1 MPNSFYVLNV
11 IILSL
16 LLYYPVN
23 KLIFVLSVRRL
34 EKKIGK
40 QLNNIQKSGQL
51 KRSRFISI
59 LLIIIFP
66 CLFNINILDIK

>member
-1 MPNSFYVLNV
+1 MLNYYLLSV
-11 IILSL
+11 IILTL

-40 QLNNIQKSGQL
+40 NLSNMEKSGQL

-59 LLIIIFP
+59 ILILLFS
-66 CLFNINILDIK
+66 CLFNINILDMK

>member
-1 MPNSFYVLNV
+1 MLNYYLLSV
-11 IILSL
+11 IILTL

-34 EKKIGK
+34 EKKTGK
-40 QLNNIQKSGQL
+40 NLSNMEKSGQL

-59 LLIIIFP
+59 
-66 CLFNINILDIK
+66 

>member
-1 MPNSFYVLNV
+1 MLNYYLLSV
-11 IILSL
+11 IILTL

-34 EKKIGK
+34 EKKTGK
-40 QLNNIQKSGQL
+40 NLSNMEKSGQL

-59 LLIIIFP
+59 ILILLFS
-66 CLFNINILDIK
+66 CLFNINILDMK

>member
-1 MPNSFYVLNV
+1 MLNSYYVFSV
-11 IILSL
+11 IILIL

-34 EKKIGK
+34 ERKFGK
-40 QLNNIQKSGQL
+40 QLNSHQKSGQL

-59 LLIIIFP
+59 ILIIFFS

>member
-1 MPNSFYVLNV
+1 MLNYYLLSV
-11 IILSL
+11 IILTL

-34 EKKIGK
+34 EKKTGK
-40 QLNNIQKSGQL
+40 NLSNMEKSGQL

-59 LLIIIFP
+59 ILILLFS
-66 CLFNINILDIK
+66 CLFNINILDVK

>member
-1 MPNSFYVLNV
+1 MLSYYVFSV
-11 IILSL
+11 IILIL

-34 EKKIGK
+34 EKKTGK
-40 QLNNIQKSGQL
+40 NLSNMEKSGQL

-59 LLIIIFP
+59 ILILLFS
-66 CLFNINILDIK
+66 CLFNINILVMK

>member
-1 MPNSFYVLNV
+1 MLNYYLLSV
-11 IILSL
+11 IILTL

-34 EKKIGK
+34 EKKTGK
-40 QLNNIQKSGQL
+40 NLSNMEKSDQL

-59 LLIIIFP
+59 ILILLFS
-66 CLFNINILDIK
+66 CLFNINILDMK

>member
-1 MPNSFYVLNV
+1 MPNSFYFLNV
-11 IILSL
+11 IVLSL

-51 KRSRFISI
+51 RRSRFISI
-59 LLIIIFP
+59 LLIIIFS

>member
-1 MPNSFYVLNV
+1 MLSYYVFSV
-11 IILSL
+11 IILIL

-34 EKKIGK
+34 EKKSGK
-40 QLNNIQKSGQL
+40 NLSNMEKSGQL

-59 LLIIIFP
+59 ILILLFS
-66 CLFNINILDIK
+66 CLFNINILVMK